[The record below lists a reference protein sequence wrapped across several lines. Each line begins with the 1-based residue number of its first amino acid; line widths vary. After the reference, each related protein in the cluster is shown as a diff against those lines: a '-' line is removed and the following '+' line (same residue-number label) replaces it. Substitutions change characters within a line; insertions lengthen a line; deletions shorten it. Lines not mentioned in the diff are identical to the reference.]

1 MTLVS
6 AEPVRA
12 HVLKL
17 RAAGGTYAS
26 IGQAATTGAMTVH
39 CIANARR
46 PTVQAEIASKLL
58 AVSEADI
65 RNSRPPPGGTMWRLR
80 ALIAMGHTCTRMAAA
95 TGIPAA
101 TLRRIVRGQAHT
113 IRPEQRHSVL
123 ALFDAWW
130 DKTPPRRTRQDKLAA
145 GKARKRA
152 ALNNWPPPAGLDEDE
167 LDQPSYQPQYGWRHA
182 DGTGVADDYPLAPRV
197 ADDYPLAP
205 RKVGRHEGPNTRWWW
220 VVTAPESRLAK
231 LADLLSECPPPDLAG
246 GYDQCAHGTWPCAIT
261 QATWLAQ
268 GRNRVQEIRAACQA
282 ATRQTQPERAGWEAC
297 QELQAA
303 EREGRRPN
311 RETEAEPGAG

>member
-6 AEPVRA
+6 AEPVRE

-17 RAAGGTYAS
+17 RAAAGTYAA

-46 PTVQAEIASKLL
+46 PKVQAEIASRLL
-58 AVSEADI
+58 AVSQADI
-65 RNSRPPPGGTMWRLR
+65 RSMHPPPGGIMWRLR
-80 ALIAMGHTCTRMAAA
+80 ALIAMGHTCSRMAVA

-101 TLRRIVRGQAHT
+101 TLRRVVRGQVHT
-113 IRPEQRHSVL
+113 IRPELRQTAI

-130 DKTPPRRTRQDKLAA
+130 DKTPPQRTRQEELAVGNA
-145 GKARKRA
+145 LKRA
-152 ALNNWPPPAGLDEDE
+152 ALNDWPTAAGLDEDE
-167 LDQPSYQPQYGWRHA
+167 LDQPGYQPQYGWRHA
-182 DGTGVADDYPLAPRV
+182 RGTGV

-205 RKVGRHEGPNTRWWW
+205 RKVGRHEGPYTRWWW
-220 VVTAPESRLAK
+220 VVTAPEERLAK

-246 GYDQCAHGTWPCAIT
+246 GYDQCAHGTWPWAIT

-268 GRNRVQEIRAACQA
+268 GRNRDQEMHAACQA
-282 ATRQTQPERAGWEAC
+282 TAREAELDQAGWEAC

-303 EREGRRPN
+303 EREGRRPYW
-311 RETEAEPGAG
+311 EAEAEPGAG